1 MISVMMAALLAGSSA
16 AAAQSDE
23 GTECKMIPQAD
34 GSGSTEL
41 CANTE
46 QWESIRAQAGGDIAN
61 LRCLF
66 VDREGSSEPVRICG
80 TQEKLQKQMGMDG
93 AKDLSNI
100 SCRSV
105 YEVGSRIPVRVC
117 RTEKQ
122 WKEISRENEREVAN
136 DLRNRTGN

>member
-16 AAAQSDE
+16 SVAQSDA
-23 GTECKMIPQAD
+23 GMDCKMIPQAD
-34 GSGSTEL
+34 GSGATEL

-46 QWESIRAQAGGDIAN
+46 QWESIRTQAGGDIAN

-66 VDREGSSEPVRICG
+66 VNKNGSSEPVRICG
-80 TQEKLQKQMGMDG
+80 TQEKLQKQMGMDS
-93 AKDLSNI
+93 ARDLSNI

-105 YEVGSRIPVRVC
+105 REIGSRIPQRVC

-122 WKEISRENEREVAN
+122 WQDLSRENEREVAN